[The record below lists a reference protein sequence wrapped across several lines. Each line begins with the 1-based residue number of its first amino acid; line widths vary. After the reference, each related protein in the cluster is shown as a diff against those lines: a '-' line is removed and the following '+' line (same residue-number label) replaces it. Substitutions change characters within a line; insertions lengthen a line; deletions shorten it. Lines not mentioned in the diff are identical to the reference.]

1 MSLTEFTPDPGQTN
15 LWRRNYLNLQRQRF
29 EAVISQL
36 PSQSGAVLSVIPL
49 LLHVNR
55 SKLPGFVSHD
65 TPSGILG
72 LTPEAADLE
81 RLQQMAGQEI
91 PSGAITRRQISGV
104 FLINNP
110 VAINA
115 QDCSKLQ
122 IRVCAGAHMEEFQ
135 LRNLR
140 QKCLRLSEWAASQ
153 KASLTISVHLTD
165 DLFDPVPELGLT
177 EISHDDFYCHSTLM
191 AGVAPFW
198 WVIPQEAE
206 VSADDC

>member
-140 QKCLRLSEWAASQ
+140 QKCLREGTCSAGLRE
-153 KASLTISVHLTD
+153 TD
-165 DLFDPVPELGLT
+165 LRKQAT
-177 EISHDDFYCHSTLM
+177 
-191 AGVAPFW
+191 
-198 WVIPQEAE
+198 
-206 VSADDC
+206 